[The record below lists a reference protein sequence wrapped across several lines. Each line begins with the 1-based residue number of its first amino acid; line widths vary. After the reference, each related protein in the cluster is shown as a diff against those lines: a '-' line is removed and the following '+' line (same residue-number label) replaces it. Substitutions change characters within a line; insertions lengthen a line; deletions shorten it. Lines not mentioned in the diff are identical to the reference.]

1 MAFLSLAT
9 QQTSMPNGNGSSCY
23 TTDLDSQW
31 QWFLLLPN
39 RPMICWMDDSRRVL
53 LTELTDQLPGQVP
66 TFTAP
71 WRAHL
76 WLCPLWLDF
85 TVGGSYGAQ
94 ETPNGMLRKPKRCSE
109 EAWSVTALMNYL
121 TPEAVSGSDGG
132 NKLG

>member
-1 MAFLSLAT
+1 MAMVPLAT
-9 QQTSMPNGNGSSCY
+9 QQILIPSGNGSSCY
-23 TTDLDSQW
+23 PTD
-31 QWFLLLPN
+31 
-39 RPMICWMDDSRRVL
+39 RCMDDSRRVL